1 MDARKYFGV
10 TFVTLKDLAEGPLQA
25 VIDHTEEGKFGKLN
39 LVFEDSTAA
48 SLNATNSR
56 ALVRAYG
63 PETDAWSGNVVELSA
78 GEIEYQGKMQPS
90 ILIKAIS
97 APVAR
102 AATTTGKQAVP
113 AGSSNGDMDDD
124 IPF

>member
-25 VIDHTEEGKFGKLN
+25 VIEKVEVGKYGKLN
-39 LVFEDSTAA
+39 LYFEDNTAA

-56 ALVRAYG
+56 ALVKGLGAD
-63 PETDAWSGNVVELSA
+63 TDRWIGQAVELSA
-78 GEIEYQGKMQPS
+78 GELEYQNKMQPA
-90 ILIKAIS
+90 IIIKPIS
-97 APVAR
+97 APAQ
-102 AATTTGKQAVP
+102 ATTPPVP
-113 AGSSNGDMDDD
+113 PAPRNNSD